1 MKFSIIVPVYNVAPY
16 LHECLESVL
25 AQTFADWE
33 CICVDDGSTDGSGTI
48 LDEYAK
54 MDSRFRVV
62 RQANAGVSAARNAGM
77 ELATGEY
84 LTFLD
89 ADDLYAPGWLDMAK
103 HLIDDVKPD
112 LLRMN
117 RTMFHGAPPNDIPV
131 SSHHVII
138 DDCKAIQTWGWETLV
153 DNGFCW
159 ELFQRKEDAVRYRF
173 PDGVTMS
180 EDEIRS
186 LKITR
191 DVKRICVS
199 DYAGYLYRGRSDS
212 AVSHLLSAKERLHF
226 LDEYETLVPDAEH
239 LPKYAQQLWEC
250 VTGWMRR
257 HECGDWRN
265 RNQIRRR
272 FREIV
277 AASGVKA
284 VHMKPQ
290 WRLPFVLYLR
300 FGVVTPIFATRWL
313 LRSVVML
320 CPRLAKDR
328 NR

>member
-1 MKFSIIVPVYNVAPY
+1 MKFSIVIPVYNVAPY
-16 LHECLESVL
+16 LRECLDSVI
-25 AQTFADWE
+25 AQTCSDWE
-33 CICVDDGSTDGSGTI
+33 CICVDDGSSDGGGAI
-48 LDEYAK
+48 LDEYAA
-54 MDSRFRVV
+54 MDTRFKVIH
-62 RQANAGVSAARNAGM
+62 QPNSGVSAARNAGM
-77 ELATGEY
+77 DLACGEW

-89 ADDLYAPGWLDMAK
+89 ADDLYAPGWLNMAK
-103 HLIDDVKPD
+103 HLIDDVNPD

-117 RTMFHGAPPNDIPV
+117 RTMFHGTAPEDVPAG
-131 SSHHVII
+131 SHHIVI
-138 DDCKAIQTWGWETLV
+138 DDCKAIRDWGWETLV

-159 ELFQRKEDAVRYRF
+159 ELFQRREDAVLYRF
-173 PDGVTMS
+173 PKGVTMS

-186 LKITR
+186 LKIVR
-191 DVKRICVS
+191 EARRVCVS
-199 DYAGYLYRGRSDS
+199 DYAGYLYRGRIDS
-212 AVSHLLSAKERLHF
+212 AVSQLLSARERLRF

-239 LPKYAQQLWEC
+239 LPRYAQQLWEC
-250 VTGWMRR
+250 VTGWIRR
-257 HECGDWRN
+257 HERGDWRN

-300 FGVVTPIFATRWL
+300 FGVVMPIFVTRWL
-313 LRSVVML
+313 LRSAVML
-320 CPRLAKDR
+320 GPRLAKDR